1 MAVIL
6 ALVHAGAGSRSE
18 ASGDAWVDPARLSF
32 SSLPGW
38 ADPRWID
45 TLEDLAAQTEPFIV
59 GDGQALQAFGE
70 RLLEL
75 PFIERLGELGAD
87 RRRGL
92 FVELSLCRPE
102 ACIPV
107 GEGFLLVSRDGVVL
121 PGRWEDPPRSG
132 SGFLPVIGPVRDAE
146 LFALA
151 RPGDWLVDPSHLDAI
166 DVAIS
171 LREHLDE
178 TALGRLGRCL
188 IDASRAP
195 QASVEEPGIRLLLE
209 DKRLCLF
216 GRSPATEEPGELSV
230 AAKWNA
236 LACALALFE
245 ATPPRDWDLVDC
257 RWDRPDLRLTRS
269 PRLAGV
275 AAISGRARK
284 RPDRRGESET
294 GASRTVGP
302 RVR

>member
-1 MAVIL
+1 
-6 ALVHAGAGSRSE
+6 
-18 ASGDAWVDPARLSF
+18 
-32 SSLPGW
+32 
-38 ADPRWID
+38 
-45 TLEDLAAQTEPFIV
+45 
-59 GDGQALQAFGE
+59 
-70 RLLEL
+70 
-75 PFIERLGELGAD
+75 
-87 RRRGL
+87 
-92 FVELSLCRPE
+92 
-102 ACIPV
+102 
-107 GEGFLLVSRDGVVL
+107 
-121 PGRWEDPPRSG
+121 
-132 SGFLPVIGPVRDAE
+132 
-146 LFALA
+146 
-151 RPGDWLVDPSHLDAI
+151 
-166 DVAIS
+166 
-171 LREHLDE
+171 
-178 TALGRLGRCL
+178 
-188 IDASRAP
+188 
-195 QASVEEPGIRLLLE
+195 VEEPGIRLLLE

-216 GRSPATEEPGELSV
+216 GRSPTTEEPGELSV